1 MGIIQNVSLLSCLN
15 HPNKKKKY
23 SIDISNG
30 SESDSWVPP
39 EESVY
44 SFWIYDI
51 ILEGIKFLWEFRG
64 VTWTYSYFML
74 SFFGWNYCFLLAFMS
89 QFGFLSLTCYLQ
101 EFIANEGNGELP
113 LEGMIPDMT
122 SLTELVPCSHL
133 ALQWSQI
140 QSTSAELFSSITW
153 MQLFLFYNLTGTML
167 ACKRFTKLRLNLTA
181 LPWSIM

>member
-1 MGIIQNVSLLSCLN
+1 MGIIQKVSLLSCLN

-74 SFFGWNYCFLLAFMS
+74 SFFGWNYCFLLAFHVS
-89 QFGFLSLTCYLQ
+89 IWISL
-101 EFIANEGNGELP
+101 
-113 LEGMIPDMT
+113 
-122 SLTELVPCSHL
+122 SHL
-133 ALQWSQI
+133 LLTGIYCKWGQRWATSWGDDTWYDFTYWVSALQ
-140 QSTSAELFSSITW
+140 SSSFAMISDSVNFCRTI
-153 MQLFLFYNLTGTML
+153 FFYHMNAAVSLL
-167 ACKRFTKLRLNLTA
+167 
-181 LPWSIM
+181 